1 MRKLI
6 LLMLVILIALPA
18 YAGLDFKDL
27 KLNGHYRLRGY
38 YIENADNNQSIG
50 DINRFFRQRIWLGT
64 EGNVA
69 ENIFFSATA
78 EHEKEWGKDNM
89 DALPGSK
96 GDFSLVYGYVKLSK
110 LFDKDLTLTVGRQ
123 PYQLNKN
130 NFVIWD
136 NANGLDGMTLCYKN
150 GNWDL
155 DALYL
160 KVNEVVGGKDVDD
173 QEFYGV
179 VANYKGFEGHKIQ
192 GYILLD
198 RDASG
203 VAGGDESD
211 LKQYVGIR
219 AEGNVKS
226 VPGLSYIGEYIN
238 LSGDDGQI
246 NETDY
251 KSSLLYAY
259 AGYEFKD
266 MKNFKILADYLWA
279 SGDGEVDDEEEDFQA
294 SSVAGNQMLEGN
306 INFDFGMDAAK
317 RAGVTYSN
325 IKALGI
331 GASVKPTD
339 KLTLGAKYS
348 MLEEDEG
355 DDIGNNFD
363 FYASYKMSDKYSLC
377 AGYSMFDCDDEYK
390 TPDDKTDVLAA
401 ELRINF

>member
-1 MRKLI
+1 
-6 LLMLVILIALPA
+6 MLVILIALPA

-38 YIENADNNQSIG
+38 SINNADNDASVG
-50 DINRFFRQRIWLGT
+50 DINRYFRQRIWLGT

-69 ENIFFSATA
+69 ENVFFSATA

-89 DALPGSK
+89 DAVPGSK

-110 LFDKDLTLTVGRQ
+110 LFAKDLTLTVGRQ

-136 NANGLDGMTLCYKN
+136 NANGLDGMTLCYKT

-160 KVNEVVGGKDVDD
+160 KVDEVIGGDDIDD

-219 AEGNVKS
+219 AEGNIKS

-238 LSGDDGQI
+238 LSGDNGQI

-279 SGDGEVDDEEEDFQA
+279 TGDEDPADDEQEAFQA

-317 RAGVTYSN
+317 CAGVTYSN

-331 GASVKPTD
+331 GASVKPTE

-355 DDIGNNFD
+355 KDIGNNFD
-363 FYASYKMSDKYSLC
+363 IYASYKMSDKYSLC

-390 TPDDKTDVLAA
+390 TPAPDDKTDVLAA